1 MRKIRKFRA
10 MRGVGHLGVMGVVL
24 VLLGGEAWGQTPSGS
39 NAPSERSA
47 EQSAA
52 EKEVYL
58 KFFHA
63 DWPTVLNKVAEESGS
78 TLVMHEIPPGRM
90 TRRDK
95 TAYSRREA
103 VQILNRELEPE
114 GFRILEKNQFL
125 IVLHQRSLRTRYRRP
140 ERPSQPEWQPQR
152 EAVPQF
158 EQSQGFKRSVTPIA
172 TREQQQKSRKAP
184 ASIQLVSDAKPV
196 PAPTPT
202 VQQTKPI
209 PGTSSHA
216 IVAPSIQPA
225 ISTPLPVGWS
235 HMTLTPRNKVRD
247 LAGALYKA
255 VSGQAELLDV
265 GINGLPS
272 FRMSFPPSTPNTG
285 PVGYEVGID
294 LEKNQIVMA
303 STPQRLQQLTSLFQY
318 MDRETNA
325 FQSPIRL
332 MAADDATSQLAQ
344 QLNPQLKRIAREAVK
359 EKSQSANRQN
369 ANQRAGA
376 LPPNWAFAQA
386 QANQPNPNQPQP
398 QPNPNQP
405 PQGTQVV
412 PVQPQGGLQAVIA
425 NFRGDVQIQAIPELG
440 IMILKGNQAD
450 VDALIAIIKQI
461 QEQTKGVT
469 PDVDVLLLE
478 NLNSTALAEL
488 LRSVYEQLATISTR
502 NGQPQQR
509 VAFIPIV
516 RPNAV
521 MILAPQIEID
531 SIRKL
536 AIQLDQPIDPTSNI
550 EVFYLKHAS
559 ATQAAATLTATF
571 QGQAGQT
578 APGGGA
584 NATIPGAALQPQM
597 QVVADVRTNSLI
609 VQARPND
616 LREVALI
623 ISKIDLN
630 YSPAVNKMQVVPL
643 KNAVADE
650 LANVITS
657 TLLSLINPGTVT
669 GTPPAGQVNNQIGQG
684 GQAPQELRDT
694 KSMILE
700 FLSSVG
706 DKDQLV
712 RSGLLLDV
720 RVTPDIRSNSLIVA
734 APEQSME
741 MIVALIQQLDQPSS
755 TVAEIKVFTLENAD
769 AAAMLELLIPL
780 FEQDS
785 ADAAAGVQ
793 IVGAE
798 DASSGLIPLK
808 FSVDVRT
815 NSIIAIGGG
824 DALRV
829 VEAILLR
836 LDESDVR
843 ERKTTVVKL
852 RNSPATEIAAA
863 INTFLQSQRDLATI
877 DPELVSTTE
886 LLEREIIAVAEPVSN
901 SLLISATPRYYEE
914 VLELIKKL
922 DAEPPQVI
930 IQALLV
936 EVALDNTD
944 EFGVELG
951 FQDDILFDRSVS
963 ALEDLTLID
972 QTFTNVNGTQT
983 TSQQIVSQ
991 TAVPGFR
998 FNDPAFTSSLGN
1010 NINSA
1015 PNLVGSQSLSNFSLG
1030 RVNNELGFGGLVLSA
1045 SSNQVSALL
1054 RALAARRQVHILSR
1068 PQIRT
1073 LDNQV
1078 AQIQVG
1084 QQVPIVNGIQFGGAN
1099 NSAYPIVVQDAA
1111 GIILTVTPRI
1121 SPEENIVMEVVAEKS
1136 AFTGA
1141 GVTIFVDTTTGNEI
1155 TSPIK
1160 DITTAR
1166 TTVGVPNGQTIV
1178 LGGMITK
1185 NDETIERKVPW
1196 LADLPYIGLP
1206 FRYDSTRTRRTELL
1220 IFLTPRVIR
1229 GDADNELIKQVE
1241 SERLHWV
1248 EQDAEEI
1255 HGPIF
1260 EVPGAPGLPGFM
1272 DGSEFC
1278 PPGLEGTPAWDGVPN
1293 QMEMTVPPTGNPIP
1307 APAPMAPLP
1316 GQDLPNIPA
1325 IPDKNMG
1332 WRQVEPKPPSNV
1344 PPVGGIIK
1352 TSATG
1357 PPVSGPQQRPYN
1369 PKAKAGNKRPWY
1381 YFGKR

>member
-1 MRKIRKFRA
+1 MRKIGKFLA
-10 MRGVGHLGVMGVVL
+10 MQGIGHLGWVGACL
-24 VLLGGEAWGQTPSGS
+24 ALLGGDAWGQMPVESDAS
-39 NAPSERSA
+39 AYSEDVS
-47 EQSAA
+47 S
-52 EKEVYL
+52 EKTVYL
-58 KFFHA
+58 KFFNA
-63 DWPTVLNKVAEESGS
+63 DWPTILNKVAEESGS
-78 TLVMHEIPPGRM
+78 TLVMHEIPPGRL

-95 TAYSRREA
+95 TPYTRHEV
-103 VQILNRELEPE
+103 VQILNHELEPE

-125 IVLHQRSLRTRYRRP
+125 IVIHQRAVRTRYRRP
-140 ERPSQPEWQPQR
+140 ERPTQPEWQPDASVNR
-152 EAVPQF
+152 NFDEF
-158 EQSQGFKRSVTPIA
+158 SGYKRSVTPIA
-172 TREQQQKSRKAP
+172 TRDQLSDKLQPPTPAP
-184 ASIQLVSDAKPV
+184 IQLASDAKPV
-196 PAPTPT
+196 PAPAPMVQHTPT
-202 VQQTKPI
+202 V
-209 PGTSSHA
+209 PGTA
-216 IVAPSIQPA
+216 TNPLVAPQPQAA
-225 ISTPLPVGWS
+225 ISAGLPAGWS
-235 HMTLTPRNKVRD
+235 QTTLNPRNNVRD
-247 LAGALYKA
+247 LAGTLYKA
-255 VSGQAELLDV
+255 VNERAELLDA

-272 FRMSFPPSTPNTG
+272 FRMSFPASAENAAPG
-285 PVGYEVGID
+285 GYEVGID
-294 LEKNQIVMA
+294 LQKNQIVMA
-303 STPQRLQQLTSLFQY
+303 STPDRLRQLATLFQI
-318 MDRETNA
+318 MDRDTNA

-332 MAADDATSQLAQ
+332 MAADDATAKLAQ
-344 QLNPQLKRIAREAVK
+344 QLNPQLNRIAREAAK
-359 EKSQSANRQN
+359 QN
-369 ANQRAGA
+369 VQPADGRVGGA
-376 LPPNWAFAQA
+376 AKGELPPNWALAQA
-386 QANQPNPNQPQP
+386 QPNPNQPQP

-405 PQGTQVV
+405 NQGTQVV
-412 PVQPQGGLQAVIA
+412 PVQPPAGLQAVIA

-450 VDALIAIIKQI
+450 VDALISIIKQI

-469 PDVDVLLLE
+469 PDVDLLLLE

-488 LRSVYEQLATISTR
+488 LQSVYEQLATISTR
-502 NGQPQQR
+502 TGQPQQR

-516 RPNAV
+516 RPNAL
-521 MILAPQIEID
+521 MILAPQVEID

-536 AIQLDQPIDPTSNI
+536 AIQLDQPIDPTANI
-550 EVFYLKHAS
+550 EVFYLKHAT
-559 ATQAAATLTATF
+559 ATQAAATLTAAF
-571 QGQAGQT
+571 QAQTTQA

-584 NATIPGAALQPQM
+584 AGATAVGAALQPRI
-597 QVVADVRTNSLI
+597 QVVPDVRTNSLI

-616 LREVALI
+616 MREVALI

-657 TLLSLINPGTVT
+657 TLLSLINPATVT
-669 GTPPAGQVNNQIGQG
+669 GTPPAGQVNNQIGGQG

-706 DKDQLV
+706 DQDQIV

-720 RVTPDIRSNSLIVA
+720 RVTPDIRSNSLIVT

-741 MIVALIQQLDQPSS
+741 MIVALIQRLDQPSA

-769 AAAMLELLIPL
+769 AAAMLELLLTL
-780 FEQDS
+780 FEQD
-785 ADAAAGVQ
+785 DTAAAPGVQ

-798 DASSGLIPLK
+798 DASSGLVPLR

-877 DPELVSTTE
+877 DPELVSNTE

-914 VLELIKKL
+914 VQALIRKL

-951 FQDDILFDRSVS
+951 FQDDILFDRSITGT
-963 ALEDLTLID
+963 EDLTLID
-972 QTFTNVNGTQT
+972 QTFTNPNGVQT
-983 TSQQIVSQ
+983 TTQQIVSQ

-998 FNDPAFTSSLGN
+998 FNDPTFSSVLPN
-1010 NINSA
+1010 NINAA
-1015 PNLVGSQSLSNFSLG
+1015 PSLVGSQSLSNFSLG

-1045 SSNQVSALL
+1045 SSNQVSFLL

-1084 QQVPIVNGIQFGGAN
+1084 QQVPIVNGITFGGAN
-1099 NSAYPIVVQDAA
+1099 NAAYPIVVQDSA

-1141 GVTIFVDTTTGNEI
+1141 GVTIFVDSTTGNEI

-1196 LADLPYIGLP
+1196 LADLPYLGLP

-1220 IFLTPRVIR
+1220 IFLTPRIIR

-1241 SERLHWV
+1241 SERMHFI
-1248 EQDAEEI
+1248 EQEAEEI

-1260 EVPGAPGLPGFM
+1260 EVPGAPGMQGWM
-1272 DGSEFC
+1272 EGADFC
-1278 PPGLEGTPAWDGVPN
+1278 PPGTPGAPSWEGAPGG
-1293 QMEMTVPPTGNPIP
+1293 MEMTVPPAGNPIP
-1307 APAPMAPLP
+1307 APAPAAPPNGPALP
-1316 GQDLPNIPA
+1316 HMPP
-1325 IPDKNMG
+1325 IPDKNMS
-1332 WRQVEPKPPSNV
+1332 WRQIEPKPPGSL
-1344 PPVGGIIK
+1344 PPSGGVVK
-1352 TSATG
+1352 TSA
-1357 PPVSGPQQRPYN
+1357 SGSPSGGVQHAAATQRP
-1369 PKAKAGNKRPWY
+1369 KSDKKRPWY
-1381 YFGKR
+1381 AFGKK